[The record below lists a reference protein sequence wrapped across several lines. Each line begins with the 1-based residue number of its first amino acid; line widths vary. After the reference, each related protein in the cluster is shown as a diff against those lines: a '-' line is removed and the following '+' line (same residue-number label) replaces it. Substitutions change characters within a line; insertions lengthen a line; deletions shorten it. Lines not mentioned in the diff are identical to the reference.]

1 MITSDPN
8 AKKQKPKKPAVV
20 KDQITIKAQ
29 LHVANNSDLHAYFD
43 EVAPTYGYITRRVFH
58 ELKNGILDDL
68 SLGDTEYTRLS
79 SYQTRMQQ
87 QFGICYRT
95 ANSIQKHSQGMLDS
109 ARELQAY
116 NITSLEAKIAVLQ
129 EKRQEIIES
138 VEKKKPLARQR
149 KLNDAQLQSY
159 RNNKRAIAM
168 IAKRINRLKQRV
180 QSLSKQI
187 ESQSVNVCFGSKK
200 LARKG
205 DKDAFIAHRDK
216 QLFFVGKASD
226 NGRNGLVQLSYNKRN
241 NQFDIRIRKDFNYKD
256 AEGDDRYVWGR
267 CYFNH
272 HKDKLIAALNDR
284 KGSPLTYRIIKENGR
299 YYILCTFTIT
309 NEKQKLIS
317 NCTKGVVGV
326 DFNKGFL
333 AISAVNSNGHLVAN
347 KQQDYRFKQG
357 NKTQHDLRLLANEV
371 VKQAKSLG
379 MGVAIEDLDFT
390 KSKQNSKSTT
400 GLDKQKNEMLHSLA
414 YTKFACAIQTA
425 CARHEVRLIRVNPA
439 YTSYIGK
446 MKYAEKMKLNSHQA
460 AAMVIARR
468 SMKFKDKVSKDEK
481 AAYEQHQEAK
491 KVMSKIMKEQAKL
504 AKASNQSVITYDMIE
519 AIM

>member
-1 MITSDPN
+1 MTAADP
-8 AKKQKPKKPAVV
+8 ATKKQKPKKPAVV
-20 KDQITIKAQ
+20 KDQITIKTQ
-29 LHVANNSDLHAYFD
+29 LHIDNNSDLHAYFD

-58 ELKNGILDDL
+58 ELKNGVLGDL
-68 SLGDTEYTRLS
+68 SLGDTENTRLS
-79 SYQTRMQQ
+79 GYQTQIQ
-87 QFGICYRT
+87 HQFGICYRT
-95 ANSIQKHSQGMLDS
+95 ANSIQKHAQGMFDS

-116 NITSLEAKIAVLQ
+116 NMASLKAKIDVLQ
-129 EKRQEIIES
+129 EKRQEVIKSI
-138 VEKKKPLARQR
+138 EKKKPLARQR
-149 KLNDAQLQSY
+149 KLTDKQLQDY

-180 QSLSKQI
+180 LSLSEQI

-205 DKDAFIAHRDK
+205 DKAAFIAHRDK

-241 NQFDIRIRKDFNYKD
+241 NQFDIRLRKDFNYKD
-256 AEGDDRYVWGR
+256 AKGDDRYVWGR
-267 CYFNH
+267 CYFNR
-272 HKDKLIAALNDR
+272 HKDKLIAALNDS

-299 YYILCTFTIT
+299 YYLLCTFTIA
-309 NEKQKLIS
+309 NDKQKLVS

-333 AISAVNSNGHLVAN
+333 AISAVNSNGHLIAN
-347 KQQDYRFKQG
+347 KQQNYRFKQG
-357 NKTQHDLRLLANEV
+357 NKTQNDLRLLANEV

-379 MGVAIEDLDFT
+379 MGVAIESLDFT
-390 KSKQNSKSTT
+390 NAKQNSKSTT
-400 GLDKQKNEMLHSLA
+400 GLDKQKNDMLHGLA
-414 YTKFACAIQTA
+414 YTKFASAIQTA
-425 CARHEVRLIRVNPA
+425 CARYEVRLIRVNPA

-446 MKYAEKMKLNSHQA
+446 LKYAEKMKLNSHQA

-468 SMKFKDKVSKDEK
+468 SMKFKDKISKEEK
-481 AAYEQHQEAK
+481 TAYKQQQEAK
-491 KVMSKIMKEQAKL
+491 KLMSEMMKKQAKL
-504 AKASNQSVITYDMIE
+504 AKSTNQSLITYDMID

>member
-1 MITSDPN
+1 MITQSPT
-8 AKKQKPKKPAVV
+8 AKKQKPKKPPVV

-29 LHVANNSDLHAYFD
+29 LHISNNSDLHTYFD

-58 ELKNGILDDL
+58 ELKNGVLDDL
-68 SLGDTEYTRLS
+68 SLGDTETARLS
-79 SYQTRMQQ
+79 AYQTQLQQ

-95 ANSIQKHSQGMLDS
+95 ANSIHKHAQGMLDS

-116 NITSLEAKIAVLQ
+116 NIASLEAKIAVLQ

-149 KLNDAQLQSY
+149 KLTDEQLQSY
-159 RNNKRAIAM
+159 RNNKRAVAM

-180 QSLSKQI
+180 SEISKQVK
-187 ESQSVNVCFGSKK
+187 SQSVNICFGSKK

-205 DKDAFIAHRDK
+205 NKDAFIAHRDK
-216 QLFFVGKASD
+216 QLFFVGKATD

-241 NQFDIRIRKDFNYKD
+241 NQFDIRLRKDFNYKD
-256 AEGDDRYVWGR
+256 AKGGDRYVWGR
-267 CYFNH
+267 CYFSH
-272 HKDKLIAALNDR
+272 HKDKLIAALNDS

-309 NEKQKLIS
+309 NDKQKLIS

-333 AISAVNSNGHLVAN
+333 AVSVVNSNGHLVAN

-371 VKQAKSLG
+371 VRQAKSLG
-379 MGVAIEDLDFT
+379 MGVAIESLDFT
-390 KSKQNSKSTT
+390 KSKQSSQSTT

-414 YTKFACAIQTA
+414 YAKFASAMQTA
-425 CARHEVRLIRVNPA
+425 CARYEVRLIRVNPA

-446 MKYAEKMKLNSHQA
+446 VKYAESMKLNSHQA

-481 AAYEQHQEAK
+481 TAYEQHQEAK
-491 KVMSKIMKEQAKL
+491 KATSKIMKEQANL
-504 AKASNQSVITYDMIE
+504 AKLSNQSMITHDMIDT
-519 AIM
+519 IM